1 MHDYYVLQMK
11 DILIVF
17 VEWSILDRETKRTF
31 KIYMAFNQLVID
43 RLNEFMSSEP
53 TANSNAVGSFN
64 LPKILKITI

>member
-53 TANSNAVGSFN
+53 TANSTAVGSFV
-64 LPKILKITI
+64 LPKILKITV